1 MFYKVLF
8 ILTVI
13 MFIRDINKYVKECK
27 KYVATANDVMCG
39 DIPITMYLKIGDTQ
53 TASVLVVKEGK
64 MNKVNTL
71 DLEKLSTEELRSLLY
86 ERASAEKMEFCD
98 ELRKKPSE
106 YVMEMAYQHTI
117 YDEYLS
123 LLEQDYLNEEQIK
136 FLLQFECPL
145 SVCYDAWLKTDVSY
159 MEILHVAVNNLTEG
173 LIADDT
179 I

>member
-1 MFYKVLF
+1 MSGHQQRKWNF
-8 ILTVI
+8 
-13 MFIRDINKYVKECK
+13 
-27 KYVATANDVMCG
+27 A
-39 DIPITMYLKIGDTQ
+39 
-53 TASVLVVKEGK
+53 
-64 MNKVNTL
+64 MN
-71 DLEKLSTEELRSLLY
+71 LERNPVSMLWKW
-86 ERASAEKMEFCD
+86 
-98 ELRKKPSE
+98 
-106 YVMEMAYQHTI
+106 HTKI

>member
-1 MFYKVLF
+1 MSGHQQRKWNF
-8 ILTVI
+8 
-13 MFIRDINKYVKECK
+13 
-27 KYVATANDVMCG
+27 A
-39 DIPITMYLKIGDTQ
+39 
-53 TASVLVVKEGK
+53 
-64 MNKVNTL
+64 MN
-71 DLEKLSTEELRSLLY
+71 LERN
-86 ERASAEKMEFCD
+86 
-98 ELRKKPSE
+98 P
-106 YVMEMAYQHTI
+106 VEMAYQHTI

>member
-1 MFYKVLF
+1 MQAQQVAVLF
-8 ILTVI
+8 W
-13 MFIRDINKYVKECK
+13 
-27 KYVATANDVMCG
+27 
-39 DIPITMYLKIGDTQ
+39 
-53 TASVLVVKEGK
+53 
-64 MNKVNTL
+64 
-71 DLEKLSTEELRSLLY
+71 
-86 ERASAEKMEFCD
+86 EREQAVS
-98 ELRKKPSE
+98 
-106 YVMEMAYQHTI
+106 I

>member
-1 MFYKVLF
+1 
-8 ILTVI
+8 
-13 MFIRDINKYVKECK
+13 
-27 KYVATANDVMCG
+27 
-39 DIPITMYLKIGDTQ
+39 
-53 TASVLVVKEGK
+53 

-71 DLEKLSTEELRSLLY
+71 DLEKLSTEELRSVLY

-98 ELRKKPSE
+98 ELRKKPNE

>member
-1 MFYKVLF
+1 
-8 ILTVI
+8 
-13 MFIRDINKYVKECK
+13 
-27 KYVATANDVMCG
+27 
-39 DIPITMYLKIGDTQ
+39 
-53 TASVLVVKEGK
+53 
-64 MNKVNTL
+64 MNTVNTL
-71 DLEKLSTEELRSLLY
+71 DLSKFSTEELRSLLY
-86 ERASAEKMEFCD
+86 ERASAERKEFCD
-98 ELRKKPSE
+98 GLKEKTREHIIEKANRITMYSE
-106 YVMEMAYQHTI
+106 YLI
-117 YDEYLS
+117 

>member
-1 MFYKVLF
+1 
-8 ILTVI
+8 
-13 MFIRDINKYVKECK
+13 
-27 KYVATANDVMCG
+27 
-39 DIPITMYLKIGDTQ
+39 
-53 TASVLVVKEGK
+53 

-98 ELRKKPSE
+98 
-106 YVMEMAYQHTI
+106 
-117 YDEYLS
+117 
-123 LLEQDYLNEEQIK
+123 EQDYLNEEQIK

>member
-1 MFYKVLF
+1 MSGHQQRKWNF
-8 ILTVI
+8 
-13 MFIRDINKYVKECK
+13 
-27 KYVATANDVMCG
+27 A
-39 DIPITMYLKIGDTQ
+39 
-53 TASVLVVKEGK
+53 
-64 MNKVNTL
+64 MN
-71 DLEKLSTEELRSLLY
+71 LERNPVSMLWK
-86 ERASAEKMEFCD
+86 
-98 ELRKKPSE
+98 
-106 YVMEMAYQHTI
+106 YQHTI

>member
-1 MFYKVLF
+1 
-8 ILTVI
+8 
-13 MFIRDINKYVKECK
+13 
-27 KYVATANDVMCG
+27 
-39 DIPITMYLKIGDTQ
+39 
-53 TASVLVVKEGK
+53 

-117 YDEYLS
+117 
-123 LLEQDYLNEEQIK
+123 
-136 FLLQFECPL
+136 

>member
-1 MFYKVLF
+1 MKKICISMIRFYQK
-8 ILTVI
+8 
-13 MFIRDINKYVKECK
+13 
-27 KYVATANDVMCG
+27 
-39 DIPITMYLKIGDTQ
+39 
-53 TASVLVVKEGK
+53 
-64 MNKVNTL
+64 
-71 DLEKLSTEELRSLLY
+71 
-86 ERASAEKMEFCD
+86 
-98 ELRKKPSE
+98 
-106 YVMEMAYQHTI
+106 
-117 YDEYLS
+117 YLS

>member
-1 MFYKVLF
+1 MSGHQQRKWNF
-8 ILTVI
+8 
-13 MFIRDINKYVKECK
+13 
-27 KYVATANDVMCG
+27 A
-39 DIPITMYLKIGDTQ
+39 
-53 TASVLVVKEGK
+53 
-64 MNKVNTL
+64 MN
-71 DLEKLSTEELRSLLY
+71 LERNPVSMLWK
-86 ERASAEKMEFCD
+86 
-98 ELRKKPSE
+98 
-106 YVMEMAYQHTI
+106 AYQHTI

>member
-1 MFYKVLF
+1 
-8 ILTVI
+8 
-13 MFIRDINKYVKECK
+13 
-27 KYVATANDVMCG
+27 
-39 DIPITMYLKIGDTQ
+39 
-53 TASVLVVKEGK
+53 

-123 LLEQDYLNEEQIK
+123 LLEQDYLNEEQI
-136 FLLQFECPL
+136 FT
-145 SVCYDAWLKTDVSY
+145 S
-159 MEILHVAVNNLTEG
+159 I
-173 LIADDT
+173 
-179 I
+179 

>member
-1 MFYKVLF
+1 M
-8 ILTVI
+8 
-13 MFIRDINKYVKECK
+13 
-27 KYVATANDVMCG
+27 
-39 DIPITMYLKIGDTQ
+39 
-53 TASVLVVKEGK
+53 
-64 MNKVNTL
+64 
-71 DLEKLSTEELRSLLY
+71 LY

-145 SVCYDAWLKTDVSY
+145 SVCYDAWLKTRCFR
-159 MEILHVAVNNLTEG
+159 IWKLLHVAVNNLTEG

>member
-1 MFYKVLF
+1 
-8 ILTVI
+8 
-13 MFIRDINKYVKECK
+13 
-27 KYVATANDVMCG
+27 
-39 DIPITMYLKIGDTQ
+39 
-53 TASVLVVKEGK
+53 

-123 LLEQDYLNEEQIK
+123 LLEQDYL
-136 FLLQFECPL
+136 